1 MKVILYAIVV
11 LAAVFCCSAQNLII
25 SASDTNDPLNIIAR
39 SGSQTY
45 LEARNRF
52 LANEPAT
59 IVYWNG
65 NMTFYRAGRVTAT
78 SYVIPPIFTTL
89 RLITQ
94 IPYAV
99 YALLYVVVL

>member
-1 MKVILYAIVV
+1 MKVVICAIVL
-11 LAAVFCCSAQNLII
+11 LAAVISCSAQNLII

-59 IVYWNG
+59 ILYWNG
-65 NMTFYRAGRVTAT
+65 NMTFTELVQSQRPHT
-78 SYVIPPIFTTL
+78 
-89 RLITQ
+89 
-94 IPYAV
+94 
-99 YALLYVVVL
+99 